1 MRGRR
6 RRRGRRGRCR
16 TKQLNLKL
24 NFCEPELVAQW
35 HNRLSMTTTVVGT
48 VVGLVSAGLPAAG
61 RDCSSGV
68 YLLVN

>member
-1 MRGRR
+1 MRE
-6 RRRGRRGRCR
+6 
-16 TKQLNLKL
+16 LKL

-35 HNRLSMTTTVVGT
+35 HSRLSMETTGVGR

-61 RDCSSGV
+61 RDCLSGV